1 MRVVQK
7 QNHKSKEKLKKKP
20 LKKKNKS
27 KKVEE
32 INMVMGVDIMIMMI
46 VVEAI
51 VVMTTAKVNVV
62 MIVNNPYNIRQK
74 ILVKMTKKI
83 EEAKDRNVLDVKK
96 KLNVKFK
103 KQKLNHQMMMK
114 WAPNYLRI
122 LLNIVCLWIE
132 KTVQKKVE
140 EKKPNLE
147 LYQKLKERN
156 GKQGDQ
162 ILSSL
167 FSKVF
172 EQDLELLEKH
182 LTVYLELLHVQ
193 KLLANKDFSKGL
205 SRFTEKIA
213 EVALD
218 VPQVHIYLFNH
229 VIKPLREK
237 AIISYK
243 FVTWRIDPKEKE
255 KEKKADDEEEF

>member
-32 INMVMGVDIMIMMI
+32 INMVMGVDIMIIMI

-51 VVMTTAKVNVV
+51 VVMTTAKVNDV

-103 KQKLNHQMMMK
+103 K
-114 WAPNYLRI
+114 
-122 LLNIVCLWIE
+122 
-132 KTVQKKVE
+132 
-140 EKKPNLE
+140 
-147 LYQKLKERN
+147 
-156 GKQGDQ
+156 
-162 ILSSL
+162 
-167 FSKVF
+167 
-172 EQDLELLEKH
+172 
-182 LTVYLELLHVQ
+182 
-193 KLLANKDFSKGL
+193 
-205 SRFTEKIA
+205 
-213 EVALD
+213 
-218 VPQVHIYLFNH
+218 
-229 VIKPLREK
+229 
-237 AIISYK
+237 
-243 FVTWRIDPKEKE
+243 
-255 KEKKADDEEEF
+255 

>member
-51 VVMTTAKVNVV
+51 VVMTTAKVNDV

-83 EEAKDRNVLDVKK
+83 EEAKDRNVLVVKK

-103 KQKLNHQMMMK
+103 K
-114 WAPNYLRI
+114 
-122 LLNIVCLWIE
+122 
-132 KTVQKKVE
+132 
-140 EKKPNLE
+140 
-147 LYQKLKERN
+147 
-156 GKQGDQ
+156 
-162 ILSSL
+162 
-167 FSKVF
+167 
-172 EQDLELLEKH
+172 
-182 LTVYLELLHVQ
+182 
-193 KLLANKDFSKGL
+193 
-205 SRFTEKIA
+205 
-213 EVALD
+213 
-218 VPQVHIYLFNH
+218 
-229 VIKPLREK
+229 
-237 AIISYK
+237 
-243 FVTWRIDPKEKE
+243 
-255 KEKKADDEEEF
+255 